1 MQSVVTECNTGLS
14 CNISRPL
21 RILQVN
27 TWDIAGGA
35 EGSAWNLFHAFRTR
49 GHDSYLAVGYKR
61 SNDKD
66 VLLIPND
73 KYRSRWERAW
83 LAIGAPV
90 RLLKGKV
97 RKAEHLYNIFRWIGN
112 PRGWIEWRR
121 GIEDFDFPETWR
133 LMDLTPK
140 PPDIIHCHNLHG
152 GYFSYFDL
160 SALPW
165 LSHKVPIILN
175 LRDAWLLSGHCAHF
189 FDCRRWIT
197 GCGECPYL
205 NTYPALKRDATAYNW
220 KRKREIYQKSKL
232 YIVTPSQWLMDKVK
246 ASMLSGVQYR
256 VIPNGIDM
264 TIFHPGDRDNAR
276 RILGLPVNA
285 KIILL
290 SAHNEFKDYDTMETA
305 LRHLDKS
312 GKDDL
317 IFVCLGKGGLGKNIG
332 KGRMIYRRFESNP
345 HRMAL
350 YYHAS
355 DIFIHAAKD
364 EAFGKTVTEAMACG
378 IPVVATAVG
387 GIKEQIEDG
396 KTGFLAPSGDSK
408 AMSKAIRVLLM
419 DAGLRASLRQAG
431 FVNARKRF
439 DLRMQVDAY
448 LKLYTEILCLE
459 RENLCLLNKS
469 Q

>member
-1 MQSVVTECNTGLS
+1 MQPV
-14 CNISRPL
+14 ISRYDTVLPDGMTRPL

-27 TWDIAGGA
+27 TWDMAGGA
-35 EGSAWNLFHAFRTR
+35 EGSAWNLFREYRSR
-49 GHDSYLAVGYKR
+49 GHESYLAVGYKR
-61 SNDKD
+61 SNEAD
-66 VLLIPND
+66 VIIIPND
-73 KYRSRWERAW
+73 KYRSRWAKTW
-83 LAIGAPV
+83 LAIGSPA
-90 RLLKGKV
+90 RLLKGRV
-97 RKAEHLYNIFRWIGN
+97 RKAEHLYNIFRWIGD
-112 PRGWIEWRR
+112 PGAWIEWRR
-121 GIEDFDFPETWR
+121 GIEDFRFPGTWH

-160 SALPW
+160 SVLSW
-165 LSHKVPIILN
+165 LSHKVPVILN
-175 LRDAWLLSGHCAHF
+175 LRDAWLLSGHCAHS
-189 FDCRRWIT
+189 FDCQRWMT

-246 ASMLSGVQYR
+246 KSMLCGVQYR
-256 VIPNGIDM
+256 VIPNAVDLSV
-264 TIFHPGDRDNAR
+264 FHPGNQDNAR
-276 RILGLPVNA
+276 RVLSLPIHA

-290 SAHNEFKDYDTMETA
+290 TAQNEFKDYDTMKAA

-312 GKDDL
+312 GNDNL
-317 IFVCLGKGGLGKNIG
+317 IFICLGKTGVSKGVG
-332 KGRMIYRRFESNP
+332 KGRMIYRRFENDP

-350 YYHAS
+350 YYQSS

-396 KTGFLAPSGDSK
+396 KTGFLVPAGDSQ
-408 AMSKAIRVLLM
+408 AMSKSINALLM
-419 DAGLRASLRQAG
+419 NSELRASLGQAG
-431 FVNARKRF
+431 FVNASSRF
-439 DLRMQVDAY
+439 DLKRQIDAF
-448 LKLYTEILCLE
+448 LKLYTEILDFE
-459 RENLCLLNKS
+459 REGYDKG
-469 Q
+469 